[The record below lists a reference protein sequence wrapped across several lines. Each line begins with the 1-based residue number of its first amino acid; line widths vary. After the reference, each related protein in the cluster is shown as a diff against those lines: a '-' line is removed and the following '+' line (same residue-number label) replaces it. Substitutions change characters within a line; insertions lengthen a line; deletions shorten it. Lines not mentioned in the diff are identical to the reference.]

1 MARDRLAFIGTP
13 SARATISSVRPA
25 LIRDAESGYPVAIGA
40 IIQGQEVDLSVDER
54 SCLLLLAAIPHYLN
68 LFQSAGLVGTFR
80 AEAANPSA
88 SSCSPLEMLP
98 AAVDG

>member
-25 LIRDAESGYPVAIGA
+25 LIRDAQSGYPVAIGA

-54 SCLLLLAAIPHYLN
+54 SCLLLLAAIAHY
-68 LFQSAGLVGTFR
+68 
-80 AEAANPSA
+80 
-88 SSCSPLEMLP
+88 CSNRPDWWGHLEPKPRTQAHHRVRLLRCFLRR
-98 AAVDG
+98 